1 MRGER
6 REERGERREERGER
20 REQLLS
26 VSLALKWVRARV
38 VACVIVYREEGR
50 EGRRHRRE
58 KNFSLRFKAFVRI

>member
-1 MRGER
+1 
-6 REERGERREERGER
+6 
-20 REQLLS
+20 
-26 VSLALKWVRARV
+26 VRARV